1 MLSNK
6 EIILFSGGVDSAV
19 LLKWLLI
26 NTNTDYLVI
35 FLNHNNN
42 NIQEKKADKLI
53 NIFKIKF
60 RDFEYIKLKF
70 NIKTDKRF
78 DLMVDQVLL
87 FLTGI
92 LCYERNIEKVW
103 MGHFSYCSFHHY
115 QFNNKID
122 NFWYNGE
129 LIPFIQSFSKASDS
143 LLKPKLM
150 LPSQVYE
157 GKHLD
162 SFINKKTA
170 YDYLDK
176 EIQEKTRSCYTKN
189 KNFCGTCYKCNQYK
203 LFGIK

>member
-143 LLKPKLM
+143 LLK
-150 LPSQVYE
+150 
-157 GKHLD
+157 
-162 SFINKKTA
+162 TA

>member
-70 NIKTDKRF
+70 NIKTD
-78 DLMVDQVLL
+78 
-87 FLTGI
+87 I
-92 LCYERNIEKVW
+92 SWEEI
-103 MGHFSYCSFHHY
+103 
-115 QFNNKID
+115 
-122 NFWYNGE
+122 
-129 LIPFIQSFSKASDS
+129 
-143 LLKPKLM
+143 
-150 LPSQVYE
+150 
-157 GKHLD
+157 
-162 SFINKKTA
+162 KT
-170 YDYLDK
+170 
-176 EIQEKTRSCYTKN
+176 I
-189 KNFCGTCYKCNQYK
+189 
-203 LFGIK
+203 